1 MTDSPDKPGGEVLS
15 SLPATRPQRR
25 SARREGAKA
34 AKASPGG
41 KRATKAAPRAKAA
54 AGGRKASGRARAGA
68 TARSGAAKRPA
79 AVRPSAATKAA
90 STPPG
95 DRPAEPPQGV
105 ELVGTALQAA
115 GELAQLGLQLGTRAL
130 AGAVRR
136 LPRP

>member
-1 MTDSPDKPGGEVLS
+1 VADSPDKPGGEVLS
-15 SLPATRPQRR
+15 SLPSTRPQRR
-25 SARREGAKA
+25 SARRDGAKA
-34 AKASPGG
+34 K
-41 KRATKAAPRAKAA
+41 KAAPRAKAT
-54 AGGRKASGRARAGA
+54 KASARAKPRSA
-68 TARSGAAKRPA
+68 ARSKAGAAKRKPA

-90 STPPG
+90 GKPPA

-115 GELAQLGLQLGTRAL
+115 GELAQLGLELGTRAL

>member
-1 MTDSPDKPGGEVLS
+1 MSERRESPGGEVLS
-15 SLPATRPQRR
+15 GLPSTRPQRP
-25 SARREGAKA
+25 SARRSRGAGKA
-34 AKASPGG
+34 PPAGGPAKGRSAGG
-41 KRATKAAPRAKAA
+41 GRAQATGGRAKAA
-54 AGGRKASGRARAGA
+54 GSRAKAPR
-68 TARSGAAKRPA
+68 

-90 STPPG
+90 NKRPG

-115 GELAQLGLQLGTRAL
+115 GELAQIGLTLGTKAL

>member
-1 MTDSPDKPGGEVLS
+1 MSERRESPGGEVLS
-15 SLPATRPQRR
+15 GLPSTRPQRP
-25 SARREGAKA
+25 SARRSRGAGKA
-34 AKASPGG
+34 P
-41 KRATKAAPRAKAA
+41 P
-54 AGGRKASGRARAGA
+54 AGGRAKGRR
-68 TARSGAAKRPA
+68 

-90 STPPG
+90 NKRPG

-115 GELAQLGLQLGTRAL
+115 GELAQIGLTLGTKAL